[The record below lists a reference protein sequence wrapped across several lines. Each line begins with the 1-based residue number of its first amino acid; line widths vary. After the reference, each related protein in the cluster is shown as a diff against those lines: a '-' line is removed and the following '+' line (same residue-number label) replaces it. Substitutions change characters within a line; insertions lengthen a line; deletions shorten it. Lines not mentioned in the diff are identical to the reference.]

1 MIEIEKFINLINE
14 KLYYEAHEV
23 LEKFWFPIRKNRDDY
38 SLLLKGFINAAVSF
52 ELYRRNKFEQS
63 EKIYLVYIKYVTEE
77 RIDKLCN
84 NDKFKKLKLF
94 IDNYY
99 KINIYNSCKLY

>member
-1 MIEIEKFINLINE
+1 MIEIEKFTNLINE
-14 KLYYEAHEV
+14 RFYYAAHEE
-23 LEKFWFPIRKNRDDY
+23 LEKLWFPIRKNRDNY

-52 ELYRRNKFEQS
+52 EIYRRNKFEQS
-63 EKIYLVYIKYVTEE
+63 EKIYLVYKKYVTKE
-77 RIDKLCN
+77 RIDKVYN

-99 KINIYNSCKLY
+99 QININNSYQI